1 MVRTG
6 NFRARVVLSRIW
18 AIRAASCVKSAD
30 GWGAPGFQA
39 NSNQLEFFG
48 KSLVLVNHFLNK
60 NQSGGRHMSDHDKAK
75 AKALHSQIEIC
86 ERMAAEIRDPE
97 LAEKLRA
104 LAEKLKQQESTE
116 NPV

>member
-1 MVRTG
+1 M
-6 NFRARVVLSRIW
+6 
-18 AIRAASCVKSAD
+18 SA
-30 GWGAPGFQA
+30 
-39 NSNQLEFFG
+39 
-48 KSLVLVNHFLNK
+48 
-60 NQSGGRHMSDHDKAK
+60 HDKAK